1 MANPLLG
8 FLGMGGGSGGG
19 GGLKILLKIVGAIAR
34 GESPT
39 DFAMRLAQTEP
50 AMQGLDLS
58 DLNATADKLCRERG
72 IDKQK
77 LTEEIKQS
85 VAKAKK

>member
-19 GGLKILLKIVGAIAR
+19 GLKILLKIAGAIAR

-39 DFAMRLAQTEP
+39 EFAMRLSQTEP
-50 AMQGLDLS
+50 ALQGLDLS
-58 DLNATADKLCRERG
+58 DLDAAADKLCKERG
-72 IDKQK
+72 INKAQ
-77 LTEEIKQS
+77 LTAEIKQS
-85 VAKAKK
+85 VASLKK

>member
-8 FLGMGGGSGGG
+8 FLGGGGSGGG
-19 GGLKILLKIVGAIAR
+19 GLKIFMKIVGAIAR

-39 DFAMRLAQTEP
+39 EFAMRLAQTEP
-50 AMQGLDLS
+50 ALQGMDLS
-58 DLNATADKLCRERG
+58 DLNAAADTLCRERG

-77 LTEEIKQS
+77 LTAEIKQS